1 LPLLLH
7 ATSVGDSLLLIALVH
22 KKAEAWLASVQVLR
36 NDEIMD
42 TDLNQVLSSLQ
53 NEIAAELNGYVP
65 AEDVASP

>member
-1 LPLLLH
+1 LLLH

-42 TDLNQVLSSLQ
+42 TDLDTVLSSLQ
-53 NEIAAELNGYVP
+53 NAIADELNNHVA
-65 AEDVASP
+65 AEDVAKS